1 MKRVFSATVIL
12 FAHTFIFYGQ
22 SKYTPQ
28 EQFFIDYSIQ
38 QDLTQT
44 RLVLMNKK
52 GNLAKLGEETINGKI
67 SGTLHYKTS
76 VKGLKGIVTLTY
88 TNYSESWNGFIWVQR
103 EDRQSTR
110 NILLVT
116 MS

>member
-12 FAHTFIFYGQ
+12 FANTFIFYGQ

-52 GNLAKLGEETINGKI
+52 GKLAAGGMCVLRIVLPGVLLKRGYLPG
-67 SGTLHYKTS
+67 
-76 VKGLKGIVTLTY
+76 GL
-88 TNYSESWNGFIWVQR
+88 
-103 EDRQSTR
+103 
-110 NILLVT
+110 
-116 MS
+116 